1 MMITK
6 MTRFNMKDFNKPNE
20 SFVVSGRIIP
30 SFEDNV
36 WTYTEEKFAE
46 PYVKKYDDEDIDV
59 SYIEEED
66 KVVFFYYAE
75 NDCVGRSK
83 HERGVKVNYIYKK
96 KEKKNGNCIISIR
109 DKWENALIE
118 FEQKNN
124 QIEIMIN
131 YRNEKTTK
139 FSLPIETFE
148 KVYEDIKIGRRES

>member
-1 MMITK
+1 M
-6 MTRFNMKDFNKPNE
+6 
-20 SFVVSGRIIP
+20 
-30 SFEDNV
+30 
-36 WTYTEEKFAE
+36 
-46 PYVKKYDDEDIDV
+46 
-59 SYIEEED
+59 
-66 KVVFFYYAE
+66 
-75 NDCVGRSK
+75 
-83 HERGVKVNYIYKK
+83 NYIYKK

-139 FSLPIETFE
+139 FSLPIETLE

>member
-1 MMITK
+1 MI
-6 MTRFNMKDFNKPNE
+6 
-20 SFVVSGRIIP
+20 
-30 SFEDNV
+30 
-36 WTYTEEKFAE
+36 
-46 PYVKKYDDEDIDV
+46 
-59 SYIEEED
+59 
-66 KVVFFYYAE
+66 KVLILFLGASLFR
-75 NDCVGRSK
+75 NLLPIN
-83 HERGVKVNYIYKK
+83 ERGVKVNYIYKK
-96 KEKKNGNCIISIR
+96 KEKKNGNCLISIR